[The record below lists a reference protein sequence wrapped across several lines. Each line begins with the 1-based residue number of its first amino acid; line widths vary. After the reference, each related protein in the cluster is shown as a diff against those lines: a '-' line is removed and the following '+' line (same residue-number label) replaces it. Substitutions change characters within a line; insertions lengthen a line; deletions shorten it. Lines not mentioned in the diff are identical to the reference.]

1 MAGPART
8 RTRRRKQQIAEAHA
22 VAHAIGHSARVI
34 VGLRASVWRLRV
46 ALALVAAIAV
56 LEAVPLGF
64 LAFLW
69 MQTP

>member
-8 RTRRRKQQIAEAHA
+8 RSRRMKQQIAEAHA

-34 VGLRASVWRLRV
+34 VSLRRTVTLLRV
-46 ALALVAAIAV
+46 ALALATVVAV
-56 LEAVPLGF
+56 LEAIPLGF